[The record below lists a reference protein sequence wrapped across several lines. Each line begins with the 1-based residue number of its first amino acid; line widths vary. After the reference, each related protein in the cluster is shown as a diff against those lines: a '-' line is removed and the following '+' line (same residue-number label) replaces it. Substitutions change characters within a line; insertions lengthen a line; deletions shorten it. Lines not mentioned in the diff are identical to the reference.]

1 MIERVSGSLQWKST
15 ADSFLLTRNA
25 LRRFLTHFFALGNGF
40 VCFGWFRPSETFWA
54 RFWRWYG
61 CCLWCVGKKSPSK
74 EGISPELLSMRNWI
88 MEVSNFPTDAKC
100 LTVIEGD
107 RKVLAI
113 VLTWFFAD
121 DNFLFAVHLMILS
134 AFLALAATAKP
145 SPWSVDA
152 RNAQEFC
159 SASPVPNQWI
169 PSH

>member
-15 ADSFLLTRNA
+15 ADSFLLSRNA
-25 LRRFLTHFFALGNGF
+25 LRRFLTRFFASGNGF
-40 VCFGWFRPSETFWA
+40 ICFGWFRPSETFWA

-88 MEVSNFPTDAKC
+88 MEVSNFPTDAEC

-113 VLTWFFAD
+113 VLTWFFVD

-145 SPWSVDA
+145 SPWPVDA

-159 SASPVPNQWI
+159 SASPVPDQWI
-169 PSH
+169 PGH